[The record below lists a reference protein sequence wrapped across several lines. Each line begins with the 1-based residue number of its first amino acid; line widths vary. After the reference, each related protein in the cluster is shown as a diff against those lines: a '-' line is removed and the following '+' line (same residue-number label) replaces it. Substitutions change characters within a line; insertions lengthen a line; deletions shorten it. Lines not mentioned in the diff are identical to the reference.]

1 MGTIKEKYKP
11 KEVNLKKL
19 KKYLE
24 KEKDGKQH
32 KLGRDLLR

>member
-1 MGTIKEKYKP
+1 MKIKYKP

-24 KEKDGKQH
+24 KEKNKKDGK
-32 KLGRDLLR
+32 